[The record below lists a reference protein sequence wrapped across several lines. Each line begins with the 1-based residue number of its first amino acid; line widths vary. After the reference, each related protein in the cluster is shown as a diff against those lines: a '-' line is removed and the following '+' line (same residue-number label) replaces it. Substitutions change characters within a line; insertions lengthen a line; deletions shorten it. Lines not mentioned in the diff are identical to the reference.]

1 MKKTIGI
8 GYQDFEKI
16 RQSNAFYVD
25 KTGFIKEWWENQD
38 EVTLITRP
46 RRFGKTLNM
55 SMVEKFFS
63 LDHAGRSDLFR
74 GLSIWKEEKYR
85 RLQGTYPVISLSF
98 AQLKETDY
106 QTARRK
112 LCELLASE
120 YAKREF
126 LLEGTCLTESEKNT
140 FRRKTI
146 DMDDVDAALALNQL
160 SGYLSRYYG
169 KKVLILLDEY
179 DTPMQEAYING
190 YWEDLIRF
198 TRNFFNST
206 FKTNPHL
213 DRALMTGITRVSQE
227 SIFSD
232 FNNPKVVTTT
242 SREYADAFGFSET
255 EVFSA
260 LDEYGLSEK
269 KEEVKTWYDGFTFG
283 DQQDIYN
290 PWSIVN
296 YLREKRIGTYWAN
309 TSSNSLAAKLIRE
322 GNKDIKQAFEG
333 LLQGG
338 SINTELDEQ
347 IVYDQLDGDEQAVW
361 SLLLAGGYLKVAGFK
376 GKNEMAY
383 DWEKNVFVKP
393 VYKLTLTNLE
403 VRQMFQ
409 SMVKGWFRETGSDYN
424 QFVAAL
430 LAGDEESMNAYIN
443 EVAQKAF
450 SQFDTGIK
458 PSKSAPERFYHG
470 FVLGLIVDL
479 APRYTLTSNRESG
492 FGRYDVMLEPKNE
505 QEDAIILEFKVF
517 HPPKEK
523 NLQETAKAALAQIEK
538 KQYAAALMAK
548 GIPREKIRCYG
559 FAFEGKTVLILGSHT
574 KEQ

>member
-160 SGYLSRYYG
+160 SDYLSRYYG

>member
-160 SGYLSRYYG
+160 SDYLSRYYG

-479 APRYTLTSNRESG
+479 APQYTLTSNRESG